1 MYVRDVPNVA
11 GKVANPV
18 PAETGANGAFCKT
31 GSLRCT
37 ALEYAVVDYLN
48 REVHP
53 KLFVGFRSDLP
64 DDKKGSAP
72 ESAASTTRTRC
83 MRPNTSA
90 ER

>member
-1 MYVRDVPNVA
+1 MYERDVPNVA

-48 REVHP
+48 REVNP

-64 DDKKGSAP
+64 DDKKGQRTGIPASAP
-72 ESAASTTRTRC
+72 RTRC

-90 ER
+90 AR